1 MFVKRRM
8 NMLHQPVQ
16 PEDEGADLALD
27 YRTRIGV
34 LFFIFYALVYMIFV
48 VINLVSPLLMENV
61 VLFGMNLA
69 VSYGIG
75 LIIFAI
81 LLALIYN
88 RMCAKKE
95 LALNQAALQE
105 KKA

>member
-1 MFVKRRM
+1 
-8 NMLHQPVQ
+8 MLHQPA
-16 PEDEGADLALD
+16 PSENEGADLALD

-34 LFFIFYALVYMIFV
+34 LFFLFYALVYVVFV
-48 VINLVSPLLMENV
+48 VINLVSPLLMESV

-69 VSYGIG
+69 VTYGIG
-75 LIIFAI
+75 LILFAI

-95 LALNQAALQE
+95 HALNQAAFLK

>member
-1 MFVKRRM
+1 
-8 NMLHQPVQ
+8 MLHQPVQ
-16 PEDEGADLALD
+16 TEEEADLALD

-34 LFFIFYALVYMIFV
+34 LFFLLYALIYVIFV
-48 VINLVSPLLMENV
+48 VINLVSPLVMESV
-61 VLFGMNLA
+61 ILFGMNLA
-69 VSYGIG
+69 VTYGIG

-95 LALNQAALQE
+95 LALKQAALPG

>member
-1 MFVKRRM
+1 M
-8 NMLHQPVQ
+8 NMLHQPIQ
-16 PEDEGADLALD
+16 SDDEGTDLALN

-34 LFFIFYALVYMIFV
+34 LFFLLYALVYVIFV
-48 VINLVSPLLMENV
+48 FINLVSPLMMERV

-69 VSYGIG
+69 VTFGIG

-95 LALNQAALQE
+95 LSYKQTTVPG

>member
-1 MFVKRRM
+1 M
-8 NMLHQPVQ
+8 NMLHQPIHS
-16 PEDEGADLALD
+16 EDKETDLALN

-34 LFFIFYALVYMIFV
+34 LFFLFYASVYVIFV
-48 VINLVSPLLMENV
+48 VINLISPLLMENV

-69 VSYGIG
+69 VTYGIG

-95 LALNQAALQE
+95 LALKQATLPG

>member
-1 MFVKRRM
+1 MI
-8 NMLHQPVQ
+8 MLHQPSQ
-16 PEDEGADLALD
+16 HEEKGADLALN

-34 LFFIFYALVYMIFV
+34 IFFLLYALVYVIFV

-69 VSYGIG
+69 VTYGIG

-95 LALNQAALQE
+95 LELKQTTLQE

>member
-1 MFVKRRM
+1 
-8 NMLHQPVQ
+8 MLHQPVQ
-16 PEDEGADLALD
+16 PENEGVDLALD

-34 LFFIFYALVYMIFV
+34 RFFLIYALVYVVFV
-48 VINLVSPLLMENV
+48 VINLVSPLLMESV

-69 VSYGIG
+69 VTYGIG

-88 RMCAKKE
+88 RMCAIKE
-95 LALNQAALQE
+95 LAVNQAAPQ
-105 KKA
+105 KKED

>member
-1 MFVKRRM
+1 MI
-8 NMLHQPVQ
+8 MLHQPSQ
-16 PEDEGADLALD
+16 HEDGEADLALN
-27 YRTRIGV
+27 YRTKIGV
-34 LFFIFYALVYMIFV
+34 IFFLFYALVYMIFV

-69 VSYGIG
+69 VTYGIG

-95 LALNQAALQE
+95 LELRQAPIQG

>member
-1 MFVKRRM
+1 
-8 NMLHQPVQ
+8 MLHQPVKT
-16 PEDEGADLALD
+16 EEEADLALD
-27 YRTRIGV
+27 FRTRIGV
-34 LFFIFYALVYMIFV
+34 LFFLLYALVYVIFV
-48 VINLVSPLLMENV
+48 VINLVSPLLMESV

-69 VSYGIG
+69 VTYGIG

-88 RMCAKKE
+88 RMCTKKE
-95 LALNQAALQE
+95 LALKKAALQG

>member
-1 MFVKRRM
+1 
-8 NMLHQPVQ
+8 MLHQPVQ
-16 PEDEGADLALD
+16 TEEGADLALD

-34 LFFIFYALVYMIFV
+34 LFFLLYALVYVIFV
-48 VINLVSPLLMENV
+48 VINLVSPLLMESV

-69 VSYGIG
+69 VTYGIG

-95 LALNQAALQE
+95 LALKQAALQG

>member
-1 MFVKRRM
+1 
-8 NMLHQPVQ
+8 MLHQPVQ
-16 PEDEGADLALD
+16 SEDEGTDLALN

-34 LFFIFYALVYMIFV
+34 LFFLLYALVYVIFV
-48 VINLVSPLLMENV
+48 FINLVSPLMMERV

-69 VSYGIG
+69 VTYGIG

-95 LALNQAALQE
+95 LSFKQTALPG

>member
-1 MFVKRRM
+1 
-8 NMLHQPVQ
+8 MLHQPVQ
-16 PEDEGADLALD
+16 SKDEGDDLALN

-34 LFFIFYALVYMIFV
+34 LFFLFYALVYVIFV
-48 VINLVSPLLMENV
+48 VINLVSPLLMESV

-69 VSYGIG
+69 VTYGIG

-95 LALNQAALQE
+95 LALNQASLHE

>member
-1 MFVKRRM
+1 
-8 NMLHQPVQ
+8 MLHQPVRS
-16 PEDEGADLALD
+16 EDEGTDPALK
-27 YRTRIGV
+27 YRTRIGD
-34 LFFIFYALVYMIFV
+34 LFFFLYALVYVIFV
-48 VINLVSPLLMENV
+48 FINLVSPLMMETV

-69 VSYGIG
+69 VTYGIG

-95 LALNQAALQE
+95 LDYKQTALPGE
-105 KKA
+105 KA